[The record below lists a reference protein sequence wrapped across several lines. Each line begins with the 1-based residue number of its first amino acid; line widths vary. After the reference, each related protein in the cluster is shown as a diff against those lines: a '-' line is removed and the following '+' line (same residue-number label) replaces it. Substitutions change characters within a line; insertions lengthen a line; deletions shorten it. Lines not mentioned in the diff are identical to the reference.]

1 MRVSVCWRG
10 FFLFFLFASLERKN
24 VIMAAEKALR
34 VQHRFNFSY
43 RPDLTGQ
50 DNALIDLS
58 SLAEASVCL
67 SVCPETIR

>member
-1 MRVSVCWRG
+1 
-10 FFLFFLFASLERKN
+10 
-24 VIMAAEKALR
+24 MAAEKALR

-50 DNALIDLS
+50 DDASIDLS

-67 SVCPETIR
+67 SVCLSVCQSVQ